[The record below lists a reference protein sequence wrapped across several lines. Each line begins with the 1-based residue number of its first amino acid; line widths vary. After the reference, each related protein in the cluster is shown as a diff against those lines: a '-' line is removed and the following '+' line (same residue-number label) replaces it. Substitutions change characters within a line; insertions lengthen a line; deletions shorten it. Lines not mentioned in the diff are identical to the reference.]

1 MQNTKKIRLATIDD
15 SASILRIYTPFIT
28 DTIITFEYTVPSIT
42 EFKERMAHIQASY
55 PWLVCEINNII
66 AGYAYASRFRE
77 REAYKWSVDFAIYID
92 PEYQGKN
99 IGKALYYALS
109 EALKLQGYY
118 NAYAGVTIPNVKS
131 EGLHEAFGFHSIGT
145 YHNVGYKFGGWHDVR
160 WYEINL
166 KEHQKS
172 PEIPKSI
179 DAICNTEEFITI
191 IDKAERMIKI

>member
-1 MQNTKKIRLATIDD
+1 MQNTKKIRLATRDD
-15 SASILRIYTPFIT
+15 SASILRIYAPYIT
-28 DTIITFEYTVPSIT
+28 DTVITFEYTVPTIT
-42 EFKERMAHIQASY
+42 EFKERMAHIQVSY
-55 PWLVCEINNII
+55 PWLVCEVDNAI

-131 EGLHEAFGFHSIGT
+131 EGLHESFGFHSIGT
-145 YHNVGYKFGGWHDVR
+145 YHKVGYKFGDWHDVR

-166 KEHQKS
+166 KEHEKS
-172 PEIPKSI
+172 PELPKTI
-179 DAICNTEEFITI
+179 DTICNTKEFIAI
-191 IDKAERMIKI
+191 MENAERMIK